1 MTRKGTP
8 RPGNGGARQG
18 AGRKPTTKPLRMVKL
33 DDDTAAMLAELTIKA
48 RFIECVPDLSQTE
61 IVNRLIK
68 DAYIYVRSGE
78 NMRKFFAN
86 STASPQ
92 VGGEK

>member
-18 AGRKPTTKPLRMVKL
+18 AGRKPTTKPLKMVIL
-33 DDDTAAMLAELTIKA
+33 DPDTARMLAEMTIIA
-48 RFIECVPDLSQTE
+48 RNRYQSPHMSQADLVE
-61 IVNRLIK
+61 AIIRNKYIDWLNMEWLRNR
-68 DAYIYVRSGE
+68 E
-78 NMRKFFAN
+78 
-86 STASPQ
+86 STSSPQ